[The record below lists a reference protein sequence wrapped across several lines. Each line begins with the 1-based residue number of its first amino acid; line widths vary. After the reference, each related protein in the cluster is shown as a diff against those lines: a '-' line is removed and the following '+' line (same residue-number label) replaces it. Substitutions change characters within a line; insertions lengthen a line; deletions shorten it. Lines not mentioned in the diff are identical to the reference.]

1 MRLFAYFSLQP
12 NFDLSNRQYLHVCV
26 QRLCERRR
34 RNIPNRWHR
43 AGANKLFINVKAVP
57 PEYSSD
63 TAFNI
68 MCLFSSRKQSVDKLT
83 CKPRGTVSSFE
94 RKALGKE
101 VELILR
107 NINALL
113 LCKTVHDMQIGLLIR
128 L

>member
-1 MRLFAYFSLQP
+1 MCTAALRTAETKYTEQMAQS
-12 NFDLSNRQYLHVCV
+12 
-26 QRLCERRR
+26 RREQ
-34 RNIPNRWHR
+34 IIY
-43 AGANKLFINVKAVP
+43 KCKKAVP

-113 LCKTVHDMQIGLLIR
+113 LCKTVHDMR
-128 L
+128 